1 MEKKLYPF
9 KFIPIQSLKP
19 WGGSALV
26 NDLKKKF
33 VEVDENGDEVLLGP
47 DAKVGESWEIAD
59 MGIEDSVVANGWL
72 AGNTVSELMD
82 TYLERVVGEEVY
94 KYFGRQFPILVKFLD
109 VQGRLSLQVHPDDE
123 IAAERYDSLG
133 KPELWYVLDAKP
145 GSKMYLGFN
154 KEMTAQEFYDRC
166 NNGTIEEVLNV
177 VYPKKG
183 DSIYVAPGTVHSAD
197 GGLLLV
203 EVQESSDMVFRLY
216 DWGRE
221 NDPATARPMHLEEA
235 IDMIDYRPYDQSL
248 YKKGPLWGESCSCEP
263 SAVDILHE
271 SPQFNVTKLNL
282 TDPLHI
288 YTEKFESFI
297 IYVCAEGAAS
307 VQIPSTKENGEAF
320 MENYEF
326 AAGETILVPADMPDF
341 YLVPR
346 DRSTVILEVVSRP
359 AEELDDYIDPD
370 TDAFLENEDYEGL
383 EDGAFDDDDEAA
395 HSNRGASPLNFFS

>member
-9 KFIPIQSLKP
+9 KFIPVPSLKP

-26 NDLKKKF
+26 KDLKKKF
-33 VEVDENGDEVLLGP
+33 VTVDDNGDEIVLDE
-47 DAKVGESWEIAD
+47 DALVGESWEIAD

-72 AGNTVSELMD
+72 AGNTISELMD
-82 TYLERVVGEEVY
+82 TYLERIVGEDVY
-94 KYFGRQFPILVKFLD
+94 KYFGRQFPVLVKFLD
-109 VQGRLSLQVHPDDE
+109 IQGRISLQLHPDDE

-133 KPELWYVLDAKP
+133 KAELWYILDVKP
-145 GSKMYLGFN
+145 GSKIYLGFN
-154 KEMTAQEFYDRC
+154 REVTAQEFYDRC
-166 NNGTIEEVLNV
+166 NNGTVEEVLNV

-183 DSIYVAPGTVHSAD
+183 DTIYIAPGTVHSAD
-197 GGLLLV
+197 GGLLLL
-203 EVQESSDMVFRLY
+203 EVQESSDMTFRLY

-221 NDPATARPMHLEEA
+221 HDPATARPMHLEES
-235 IDMIDYRPYDQSL
+235 IELIDYKPFDQNQ
-248 YKKGPLWGESCSCEP
+248 YIKGPLWGESCSCEP

-297 IYVCAEGAAS
+297 IYVCVEGAAS

-320 MENYEF
+320 MDNYEF

-395 HSNRGASPLNFFS
+395 HSHSGASPLNFFS